1 MTNVRPKKID
11 PVDSKAPVC
20 TQFGAGGIGVQY
32 YLLLCCGAGGRV
44 SGLWAAGVEVLS
56 TDITCPVAA

>member
-1 MTNVRPKKID
+1 M
-11 PVDSKAPVC
+11 DSKAPVC
-20 TQFGAGGIGVQY
+20 TQFGAGGIGVPC